1 VKSDVRKRDLLR
13 VTDLSR
19 EESDAL
25 FALAAELK
33 AKLRSGKPP
42 TLLAGRTLAMIF
54 EKPSLRTRISFETGM
69 TQLGGHAIY
78 LAPADIRLGE
88 RETVPDIARTLT
100 RVVDMI
106 VARTFLH
113 SVLVELAEHATVPVV
128 NGLTDLH
135 HPCQV
140 LADLFTLH
148 ERRMKLDDLRI
159 AFVGDGNNV
168 VHSWLEAATLY
179 RFAFALGCPPG
190 YEPDTEILA
199 RCRAAGAAIEISN
212 DVNDAVQGADVVYTD
227 VWTSM
232 GQEDEAA
239 ARRKQFAPYQVN
251 DGVMRHA
258 ARGALVMH
266 CLPAHR
272 GEEITESVLEGPQS
286 VVFDQAENRLHLQKA
301 LMAWLAKES
310 AP

>member
-1 VKSDVRKRDLLR
+1 MKRDLLR
-13 VTDLSR
+13 VTDLTR
-19 EESDAL
+19 AECDAL
-25 FALAAELK
+25 FTLASELK
-33 AKLRSGKPP
+33 AALRAGKARPV
-42 TLLAGRTLAMIF
+42 LQGKTLAMIF

-69 TQLGGHAIY
+69 FQLGGHAIY

-88 RETVPDIARTLT
+88 RETVADIARTLA
-100 RVVDMI
+100 RVVDVI

-113 SVLVELAEHATVPVV
+113 AVLVELAERADVPVV

-148 ERRMKLDDLRI
+148 ERRKSLDDLRV

-179 RFAFALGCPPG
+179 RLTFALACPPG
-190 YEPDTEILA
+190 YEPDAAILA
-199 RCRAAGAAIEISN
+199 ECRAKGATIEITN
-212 DVNDAVQGADVVYTD
+212 DVADAVQNADVVYTD

-239 ARRKQFAPYQVN
+239 ARRATFAPYQV
-251 DGVMRHA
+251 DDAVLRRA

-301 LMAWLAKES
+301 LLAWLAQKS
-310 AP
+310 TR

>member
-1 VKSDVRKRDLLR
+1 VKRDLLR
-13 VTDLSR
+13 IADLSR
-19 EESDAL
+19 GECDAL
-25 FALAAELK
+25 FGLAAELK
-33 AKLRSGKPP
+33 AALRSGKPP
-42 TLLAGRTLAMIF
+42 ALLAGRTLAMIF

-113 SVLVELAEHATVPVV
+113 SVLVQLAAHATVPVV

-148 ERRMKLDDLRI
+148 ERRRTLDEQRI

-179 RFAFALGCPPG
+179 RFTFALACPPG
-190 YEPDTEILA
+190 YEPDGDILA
-199 RCRAAGAAIEISN
+199 RCRAAGASIEITN
-212 DVNDAVQGADVVYTD
+212 DVGDAVQGADVVYTD

-232 GQEDEAA
+232 GQEEEAA
-239 ARRKQFAPYQVN
+239 ARRKEFAPYQVN
-251 DGVMRHA
+251 ENVMRHA

-272 GEEITESVLEGPQS
+272 GEEITEAVLEGAQS

-310 AP
+310 AR

>member
-1 VKSDVRKRDLLR
+1 VKSDVRKRDLLGI
-13 VTDLSR
+13 TDLSR
-19 EESDAL
+19 GECDAL
-25 FALAAELK
+25 FGLAAELK
-33 AKLRSGKPP
+33 AALRSGKPP
-42 TLLAGRTLAMIF
+42 ALLAGRTLAMIF

-100 RVVDMI
+100 GVVDMI

-148 ERRMKLDDLRI
+148 ERRRALDEQRI

-179 RFAFALGCPPG
+179 RFTFALACPPG
-190 YEPDTEILA
+190 YEPDGEILA
-199 RCRAAGAAIEISN
+199 RCRAAGASIEITN
-212 DVNDAVQGADVVYTD
+212 DVGDAVQGADVVYTD

-232 GQEDEAA
+232 GQEEEAA
-239 ARRKQFAPYQVN
+239 ARRKEFAPYQVN
-251 DGVMRHA
+251 ESVMRHA

-272 GEEITESVLEGPQS
+272 GEEITEAVLEGAQS
-286 VVFDQAENRLHLQKA
+286 VVFEQAENRLHLQKA

-310 AP
+310 AR

>member
-1 VKSDVRKRDLLR
+1 VKSDARKRDLLEI
-13 VTDLSR
+13 TDLSR
-19 EESDAL
+19 GECDAL
-25 FALAAELK
+25 FGLAAELK
-33 AKLRSGKPP
+33 AALRSGKPP
-42 TLLAGRTLAMIF
+42 ALLAGRTLAMIF

-100 RVVDMI
+100 GVVDMI

-148 ERRMKLDDLRI
+148 ERRRALDEQRI

-179 RFAFALGCPPG
+179 RFTFALACPPG
-190 YEPDTEILA
+190 YEPDGEILA
-199 RCRAAGAAIEISN
+199 RCRAAGASIEITN
-212 DVNDAVQGADVVYTD
+212 DVGNAVQGADVVYTD

-232 GQEDEAA
+232 GQEEEAA
-239 ARRKQFAPYQVN
+239 ARRKEFAPYQVN
-251 DGVMRHA
+251 ESVMRHA

-272 GEEITESVLEGPQS
+272 GEEITEAVLEGAQS
-286 VVFDQAENRLHLQKA
+286 VVFEQAENRLHLQKA

-310 AP
+310 AK

>member
-19 EESDAL
+19 EESEAL

-179 RFAFALGCPPG
+179 RFAFALACPPG

-199 RCRAAGAAIEISN
+199 RCRAAGASIEISN

-251 DGVMRHA
+251 DGVMSHA
-258 ARGALVMH
+258 ARGALVLH

>member
-1 VKSDVRKRDLLR
+1 VKPALVKRDLLR
-13 VTDLSR
+13 VSDLTR
-19 EESDAL
+19 AECDAL
-25 FALAAELK
+25 FTLASELK
-33 AKLRSGKPP
+33 AALRAGKPEP
-42 TLLAGRTLAMIF
+42 ALRGKTLAMIF

-78 LAPADIRLGE
+78 LAPNDIRLGE
-88 RETVPDIARTLT
+88 RETVADIARTLA

-113 SVLVELAEHATVPVV
+113 TVLVELSEHADVPVV
-128 NGLTDLH
+128 NGLTDFH

-140 LADLFTLH
+140 LADLFTLV
-148 ERRMKLDDLRI
+148 ERRKALDELRI

-168 VHSWLEAATLY
+168 VHSWLEAATRY
-179 RFAFALGCPPG
+179 RFTFALACPQG
-190 YEPDTEILA
+190 YEPDAAILA
-199 RCRAAGAAIEISN
+199 ECRAQGATIEITNDVAGAVHN
-212 DVNDAVQGADVVYTD
+212 ADVVYTD

-239 ARRKQFAPYQVN
+239 ARRARFAPYQVN
-251 DGVMRHA
+251 DDVMRRA
-258 ARGALVMH
+258 APGALVMH

-272 GEEITESVLEGPQS
+272 GEEISASVLEGPQA

-301 LMAWLAKES
+301 LMVWLARES
-310 AP
+310 AR

>member
-1 VKSDVRKRDLLR
+1 MKRDLLR
-13 VTDLSR
+13 LADLER
-19 EESDAL
+19 AECDAL
-25 FALAAELK
+25 FALAADLK
-33 AKLRSGKPP
+33 TALRGRKPRP
-42 TLLAGRTLAMIF
+42 LLEGRTLAMIF

-88 RETVPDIARTLT
+88 RETVADIARTLA

-113 SVLVELAEHATVPVV
+113 SVLVELAERARVPVL

-140 LADLFTLH
+140 LADLFTLV
-148 ERRMKLDDLRI
+148 ERRRPLDDLRI

-179 RFAFALGCPPG
+179 KFTFALACPAG
-190 YEPDTEILA
+190 YEPDGEILA
-199 RCRAAGAAIEISN
+199 RCRDAGASIEITP
-212 DVNDAVQGADVVYTD
+212 DVADAVHNADVVYTD

-232 GQEDEAA
+232 GQEHEAA
-239 ARRKQFAPYQVN
+239 ARRAAFAPYQVN
-251 DGVMRHA
+251 DDVMRRA

-272 GEEITESVLEGPQS
+272 GEEISESVLEGPQS
-286 VVFDQAENRLHLQKA
+286 VVFDQAENRLHVQKA
-301 LMAWLAKES
+301 LMSWLAKES
-310 AP
+310 GQ

>member
-1 VKSDVRKRDLLR
+1 VKPAVRKRDLLR
-13 VTDLSR
+13 VTDLTR
-19 EESDAL
+19 AECDAL
-25 FALAAELK
+25 FVLASELK
-33 AKLRSGKPP
+33 DALRAGKPHKE
-42 TLLAGRTLAMIF
+42 LQGKTLAMIF

-88 RETVPDIARTLT
+88 RETVADIARTLA

-113 SVLVELAEHATVPVV
+113 GVLVELAERAHVPVV

-148 ERRMKLDDLRI
+148 ERRKRLDELRV

-179 RFAFALGCPPG
+179 HLTFALACPEG
-190 YEPDTEILA
+190 YEPDAAILA
-199 RCRAAGAAIEISN
+199 ECRAKGATIEITD
-212 DVNDAVQGADVVYTD
+212 DVADAVHNADVVYTD

-239 ARRKQFAPYQVN
+239 TRRASLAPYQVN
-251 DGVMRHA
+251 DRVMRHA
-258 ARGALVMH
+258 ARDALVMH

-301 LMAWLAKES
+301 LMVWLAHES
-310 AP
+310 GR

>member
-1 VKSDVRKRDLLR
+1 
-13 VTDLSR
+13 
-19 EESDAL
+19 
-25 FALAAELK
+25 
-33 AKLRSGKPP
+33 
-42 TLLAGRTLAMIF
+42 MIF

-88 RETVPDIARTLT
+88 RETVADIARTLA

-113 SVLVELAEHATVPVV
+113 SVLVELAERAHVPVL

-140 LADLFTLH
+140 LADLFTLV
-148 ERRMKLDDLRI
+148 ERRRPLDDLRI

-179 RFAFALGCPPG
+179 KFTFALACPAG
-190 YEPDTEILA
+190 YEPDGEILA
-199 RCRAAGAAIEISN
+199 RCRDAGASIEITP
-212 DVNDAVQGADVVYTD
+212 DVADAVHNADVVYTD

-232 GQEDEAA
+232 GQEHEAA
-239 ARRKQFAPYQVN
+239 ARRAAFAPYQVN
-251 DGVMRHA
+251 DDVMRRA

-272 GEEITESVLEGPQS
+272 GEEISESVLEGPQS
-286 VVFDQAENRLHLQKA
+286 VVFDQAENRLHVQKA
-301 LMAWLAKES
+301 LMSWLAKES
-310 AP
+310 GQ

>member
-1 VKSDVRKRDLLR
+1 MRPEASKRDFLR
-13 VTDLSR
+13 LTDLTR
-19 EESDAL
+19 AECDAL
-25 FALAAELK
+25 FALASDLK
-33 AKLRSGKPP
+33 AALRAGRPRP
-42 TLLAGRTLAMIF
+42 ELQGRTLAMIF

-78 LAPADIRLGE
+78 LAPADIRLGQ
-88 RETVPDIARTLT
+88 RETVADIARTLA

-113 SVLVELAEHATVPVV
+113 GVLVELAERAHVPVV

-148 ERRMKLDDLRI
+148 EHRRPLDELRV
-159 AFVGDGNNV
+159 AFVGDGNNI

-179 RFAFALGCPPG
+179 RFTFALACPTG
-190 YEPDTEILA
+190 YEPDAAIVAECRAKGARTEITH
-199 RCRAAGAAIEISN
+199 
-212 DVNDAVQGADVVYTD
+212 DVAEAVRNADVVYTD

-239 ARRKQFAPYQVN
+239 ARRARFAPYQLN
-251 DGVMRHA
+251 DAVMRGA
-258 ARGALVMH
+258 ARDALVMH

-272 GEEITESVLEGPQS
+272 GEEITESVLEGPRS

-310 AP
+310 GR

>member
-1 VKSDVRKRDLLR
+1 MKRDLLR
-13 VTDLSR
+13 VVDLTR
-19 EESDAL
+19 AECDAL
-25 FALAAELK
+25 FTLATDLK
-33 AKLRSGKPP
+33 GALRSGKARP
-42 TLLAGRTLAMIF
+42 LLQGRTLAMIF

-78 LAPADIRLGE
+78 LAPGDIRLGE
-88 RETVPDIARTLT
+88 RETVADIARTLA

-113 SVLVELAEHATVPVV
+113 TVLVELAERADVPVV
-128 NGLTDLH
+128 NGLTDFH

-140 LADLFTLH
+140 LADLFTLY
-148 ERRMKLDDLRI
+148 ERRKPLDELRI

-179 RFAFALGCPPG
+179 RFTFALACPPG

-199 RCRAAGAAIEISN
+199 RCRVAGANIEITN
-212 DVNDAVQGADVVYTD
+212 DVHAAVQNADVVYTD

-232 GQEDEAA
+232 GQEDEAV
-239 ARRKQFAPYQVN
+239 ARRERFAPYQLN
-251 DGVMRHA
+251 DGVMRRA

-272 GEEITESVLEGPQS
+272 GEEISESVLEGPQS
-286 VVFDQAENRLHLQKA
+286 VVFDQAENRLHVQKA

-310 AP
+310 GR